1 MNGEGAEP
9 PALLVLGCRG
19 VPAAHGGFETF
30 AEHLALHL
38 AGRGWRV
45 TVYCQGNGADD
56 GGLDDTTGGSD
67 RRLIRDVSWRGVI
80 RRIIRAPQGA
90 AGSLLFD
97 LIATLDA
104 LRRPGTLLVLGY
116 NTAILAAL
124 ARAYGRMIVLN
135 MDGLEWARLK
145 WPAPARWWLR
155 LNERI
160 ALRAATHLVADH
172 PAVAARIE
180 TLAPAAACTTIPY
193 GAPALSPPDP
203 NDQSLREVLA
213 GHNLAVGPY
222 ALVVCRIEPDNS
234 VLEIVR
240 AFSVRPRPFAL
251 VLVGALRS
259 RAYDREVRA
268 AAGPGVRFLGA
279 VYDRAALAGLRR
291 GALVYV
297 HGHQVGGT
305 NPSLVEA
312 LGAGNPVIA
321 HDNLFNR
328 WTAGAAGLFFAGE
341 AACAA
346 LFDRVESDAVWL
358 AGARGAA
365 RARHAETFR
374 LAEMLAAYERLLDG
388 LSGPPPSTVRDH
400 EELDCTQSNCVL

>member
-1 MNGEGAEP
+1 MTEEATP

-45 TVYCQGNGADD
+45 TVYCQGEGADD
-56 GGLDDTTGGSD
+56 ATGGHPD
-67 RRLIRDVSWRGVI
+67 RRLLRDVRWHGVI
-80 RRIIRAPQGA
+80 RRIVRVPPGA

-116 NTAILAAL
+116 NTAVFAAV
-124 ARAYGRMIVLN
+124 ARACGRTIVLN

-145 WPAPARWWLR
+145 WPAPVRWWLR

-172 PAVAARIE
+172 PDIAARIRR
-180 TLAPAAACTTIPY
+180 LAPPAPCTTIPY
-193 GAPALSPPDP
+193 GAPALPPPDP
-203 NDQSLREVLA
+203 DDPALRNALA
-213 GHNLAVGPY
+213 AQGLGREAY

-240 AFSVRPRPFAL
+240 AFSARPRPFAL
-251 VLVGALRS
+251 AVVGAVGM
-259 RAYDREVRA
+259 RAYGRAVRA
-268 AAGPGVRFLGA
+268 AAAPGVRFLGA
-279 VYDRAALAGLRR
+279 VYDHAALAALRR
-291 GALVYV
+291 GCLVYV
-297 HGHQVGGT
+297 HGHRVGGT

-312 LGAGNPVIA
+312 LGAGNAVIA
-321 HDNLFNR
+321 HDNPFNR
-328 WTAGAAGLFFAGE
+328 WTAGAAGLFFADE

-346 LFDRVESDAVWL
+346 LFDRVETDAEWL
-358 AGARGAA
+358 GAAREAA
-365 RARHAETFR
+365 RARHVETFR

-388 LSGPPPSTVRDH
+388 RSGATPSTVRDC
-400 EELDCTQSNCVL
+400 EEINCTQSNCVL